1 MNDKNN
7 LNNDEERNIYFFD
20 IDETL
25 FHTYAKILV
34 RNRETNELVISL
46 SNSEYNGYKLKENEF
61 YDFQEFKSATKFKES
76 SPIKSTI
83 DRLKKIQA
91 DTNNEVYLLTAR
103 ANFDNPKELL
113 DFFKSHGINVGHK
126 NNKGEIHILRSG
138 EMSNKEKI
146 STEEAKFRYV
156 KNIILEKK
164 DIKKQNLYFFD
175 DYFKNVSNMV
185 NIANDFEISK
195 QRIILSYRGEVIEY
209 GETVKHFLDNNFKHV
224 TNLNDRNHIKTKY
237 ANIIN
242 TAKINNILKNI
253 SYKIYDKNELN
264 TFFSS
269 IKDKVSENDLK
280 EITNIVKKNINLY
293 IKTKEINPNH
303 NLTTLT
309 TN

>member
-1 MNDKNN
+1 MINNKNI
-7 LNNDEERNIYFFD
+7 NNEEERNIYFFD

-25 FHTYAKILV
+25 FHTYAKILIK
-34 RNRETNELVISL
+34 NTETNEIIKSL
-46 SNSEYNGYKLKENEF
+46 TNSEFNGYKLKENEAF
-61 YDFQEFKSATKFKES
+61 DFQEFKSASIFKDS

-83 DRLKKIQA
+83 ERLKKIQS
-91 DTNNEVYLLTAR
+91 DINNEVYLLTAR

-175 DYFKNVSNMV
+175 DYFKNVSNMIK
-185 NIANDFEISK
+185 IANDFDISK
-195 QRIILSYRGEVIEY
+195 SRIIVSYRGEVVEH
-209 GETVKHFLDNNFKHV
+209 GKTVKQFLENNYKHV

-237 ANIIN
+237 ADIIN

-264 TFFSS
+264 SFFYS
-269 IKDKVSENDLK
+269 IKDKVSSQDLK

-293 IKTKEINPNH
+293 IKTKELNPNT
-303 NLTTLT
+303 NLSLQ
-309 TN
+309 N

>member
-1 MNDKNN
+1 MINNKNI
-7 LNNDEERNIYFFD
+7 NNEEERNIYFFD

-25 FHTYAKILV
+25 FHTYAKILIK
-34 RNRETNELVISL
+34 NTETNEITKSL
-46 SNSEYNGYKLKENEF
+46 TNSEFNGYKLKENEAF
-61 YDFQEFKSATKFKES
+61 DFQEFKSASIFKDS

-83 DRLKKIQA
+83 ERLKKIQS
-91 DTNNEVYLLTAR
+91 DINNEVYLLTAR

-175 DYFKNVSNMV
+175 DYFKNVSNMIK
-185 NIANDFEISK
+185 IANDFDISK
-195 QRIILSYRGEVIEY
+195 SRIIVSYRGEVVEH
-209 GETVKHFLDNNFKHV
+209 GKTVKQFLENNYKHV
-224 TNLNDRNHIKTKY
+224 TNLNDRNYIKTKY
-237 ANIIN
+237 ADVIN

-269 IKDKVSENDLK
+269 IKDKVNSQDLK

-293 IKTKEINPNH
+293 IKTKELNPNT
-303 NLTTLT
+303 NLSLQ
-309 TN
+309 N

>member
-1 MNDKNN
+1 MINNKNI
-7 LNNDEERNIYFFD
+7 NNEEERNIYFFD

-25 FHTYAKILV
+25 FHTYAKILIK
-34 RNRETNELVISL
+34 NTETNEIIKSL
-46 SNSEYNGYKLKENEF
+46 TNSEFNGYKLKENEAF
-61 YDFQEFKSATKFKES
+61 DFQEFKSASIFKDS

-83 DRLKKIQA
+83 ERLKKIQS
-91 DTNNEVYLLTAR
+91 DINNEVYLLTAR

-146 STEEAKFRYV
+146 PTEEAKFRYV

-175 DYFKNVSNMV
+175 DYFKNVSNMIK
-185 NIANDFEISK
+185 IANDFDISK
-195 QRIILSYRGEVIEY
+195 SRIIVSYRGEVVEH
-209 GETVKHFLDNNFKHV
+209 GKTVKQFLENNYKHV

-237 ANIIN
+237 ADIIN

-264 TFFSS
+264 SFFYS
-269 IKDKVSENDLK
+269 IKDKVSSQDLK

-293 IKTKEINPNH
+293 IKTKELNPNT
-303 NLTTLT
+303 NLSLQ
-309 TN
+309 N